1 MMSIGRETIVVPGR
15 SRIHSP
21 VPEGIKAGGLVI
33 SSLLG
38 PTTRLDERENVER
51 SADEDADLLFERMR
65 DLVEAGGGSVGDIVD
80 VSVIVRDDADRA
92 AINNGWVKTF
102 PDPDDRPARHI
113 LNAGPHGTHWRFAGH
128 FTAVVDSAEGQ
139 SHRLVYSPLITG
151 RSPSSGEL
159 PKDPQEE
166 ANSLFQQLETFANG
180 CGGTLDNVISVK
192 VYYMGEE
199 HGGAVNKA
207 WQETFSDRTKLPARQ
222 RLVLPRE
229 NSEELF
235 SAVAT
240 VMLED

>member
-1 MMSIGRETIVVPGR
+1 MSIERETIIVPGR
-15 SRIHSP
+15 GRIHSP
-21 VPEGIKAGGLVI
+21 VPEGIKVGGLII

-38 PTTRLDERENVER
+38 PTTPVDRREDVKR
-51 SADEDADLLFERMR
+51 SADEDADLLFDRMR
-65 DLVEAGGGSVGDIVD
+65 DLVEAGGGFVEDIVD
-80 VSVIVRDDADRA
+80 VSVIVRDDADRL
-92 AINNGWVKTF
+92 AINNGWLKTF

-113 LNAGPHGTHWRFAGH
+113 LNAGPHGTHWRFAAH
-128 FTAVVDSAEGQ
+128 FMAVVDGAAGQ

-151 RSPSSGEL
+151 RSPSTGQL

-166 ANSLFQQLETFANG
+166 ADSLFQHIETFAKG

-192 VYYMGEE
+192 FHYLGEE
-199 HGGAVNKA
+199 GGRAVNKA
-207 WQETFSDRTKLPARQ
+207 WEETFSDRSKLPARQ

-229 NSEELF
+229 NGEELF